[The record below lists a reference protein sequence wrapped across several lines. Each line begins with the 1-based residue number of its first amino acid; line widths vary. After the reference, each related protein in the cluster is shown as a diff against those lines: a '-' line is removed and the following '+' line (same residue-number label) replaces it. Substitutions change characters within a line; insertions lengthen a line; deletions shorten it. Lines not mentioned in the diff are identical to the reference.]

1 LKKYSDNLK
10 AEQKRLSE
18 RLKPLDAEASQ
29 LREDMAILDARLEM
43 KRITPAAYKDRMLN
57 LQNRIQDLEKRKS
70 DLDPTLVR
78 EIKTN
83 NIILGLYQSS
93 MEMLRAEISNS
104 SASNTQLTKTVNAI
118 TGIPNMHKILK
129 DSYRLLRNETGMQDY
144 HDNNIPDLVRNTF
157 QYFIIYPD
165 RFEIKGNINVR
176 KSNTSFAG

>member
-1 LKKYSDNLK
+1 MK
-10 AEQKRLSE
+10 AEQKSLSE

-104 SASNTQLTKTVNAI
+104 SASNTQ
-118 TGIPNMHKILK
+118 
-129 DSYRLLRNETGMQDY
+129 
-144 HDNNIPDLVRNTF
+144 
-157 QYFIIYPD
+157 
-165 RFEIKGNINVR
+165 
-176 KSNTSFAG
+176 